1 MKKKLSII
9 AVVMLLI
16 LSICVNVQAD
26 SKATIT
32 IKVSNENIKVGDT
45 FTVTLSATCDEGI
58 NGIDTTYTYDVEK
71 LELVSANVSDA
82 NKWVSLGTDNAIT
95 VISNTSSK
103 ITNSEIYVLTFK
115 IKENVKEGD
124 KIEIAT
130 TKTMLDSDAAT
141 NSQYTIDEGKVE
153 ITVATETTGDGGQS
167 TSTGDKPIQ
176 KDPTTENPKGEEN
189 QPSKDSGNT
198 EENTFL
204 VKTSSDNAAQEKTK
218 ANQVLPYAGVGIS
231 IIIAAVAVLGI
242 SILIYMQYR
251 KLKDIK

>member
-9 AVVMLLI
+9 AIIMLLI

-32 IKVSNENIKVGDT
+32 IKISNEKIKIGDT

-58 NGIDTTYTYDVEK
+58 NGIDTTYTYDAEK
-71 LELVSANVSDA
+71 LELVSANVADA
-82 NKWVSLGTDNAIT
+82 NKWVSLGTDNSIT
-95 VISNTSSK
+95 VISNTTSK

-130 TKTMLDSDAAT
+130 TTIMLDSDAAT
-141 NSQYTIDEGKVE
+141 NSQYTIDGGKVE
-153 ITVATETTGDGGQS
+153 ITVASETTGDGGQS
-167 TSTGDKPIQ
+167 TTTGDKPIQ
-176 KDPTTENPKGEEN
+176 KDPITENPKSEE
-189 QPSKDSGNT
+189 QPSKDNNNQ

-204 VKTSSDNAAQEKTK
+204 VKASSDNATQEKTK
-218 ANQVLPYAGVGIS
+218 SNQVLPYAGVGIS
-231 IIIAAVAVLGI
+231 IILAVIVVSVI
-242 SILIYMQYR
+242 SILIYTQYR

>member
-95 VISNTSSK
+95 AISNTSSK

-141 NSQYTIDEGKVE
+141 NSQYTIDGGKVE

-176 KDPTTENPKGEEN
+176 KDPTIEN